1 MGYKMC
7 IDDFGSGYSNLMH
20 ILNMDIDYLKID
32 ASIIKNIHKDKKSFL
47 ITENMVN
54 FTKKTNIKVVAE
66 YVENKEILAV
76 LNKLDVD
83 YGQGYLFSKPEK
95 IKHFYRN

>member
-1 MGYKMC
+1 
-7 IDDFGSGYSNLMH
+7 
-20 ILNMDIDYLKID
+20 MDIDYLKID

-54 FTKKTNIKVVAE
+54 FAKKTNIKVVAE
-66 YVENKEILAV
+66 YVENKEILAI

-95 IKHFYRN
+95 IKYFYRN